1 MARLRIL
8 VTDDI
13 DPEGVQLLAAE
24 PSFEVDEL
32 PTLPAAEFKR
42 RLPAYDAFV
51 GRSATRLP
59 ADVLEA
65 APRLRIVGRAGV
77 GVDNIAMDAATARG
91 IAVIN
96 APAGNTVAVAEL
108 VFGGIIALMRH
119 IPRATAGM
127 HAGRWERA
135 DLMGSELKGRTL
147 GIVGLGR
154 IGSEVA
160 VRAHAFGMRVIAHD
174 PYIAS
179 DRFQALRVVAMPSLD
194 ALLAECDVLTLHTP
208 LTPETTGLV
217 GRRELARL
225 SPDALVLNYAR
236 GGIVDE
242 AALVAALRAGHLRG
256 AALDAFPAEPVT
268 GDHPLREVPNLLLT
282 PHLGASTLE
291 AQRNVAVDVC
301 AAVRDAL
308 LAGDLSRSLNVA
320 AVTGAFWSDLGPLLL
335 LTQRAAMAA
344 RALLEDRGVTAVA
357 RLTLRCGPEVVG
369 AQSALLAAA
378 TVGLLEGTLD
388 HGRVNLINARTLA
401 EARGVTLATAESDQ
415 LGHAAAIEVSLAG
428 ALSEVAVGGVA
439 PAGTTPRL
447 TRIGSFHVDVAP
459 RGTLLILRN
468 EDVPGVIGRVG
479 TLLGDAHCNIAEWH
493 QARLAQGGEALAA
506 VTVDGDIPAEV
517 RARLLAL
524 PDVRS
529 ATVVR
534 YPAAE

>member
-24 PSFEVDEL
+24 PSFEVDEV
-32 PTLPAAEFKR
+32 PTLPAEEFRR
-42 RLPAYDAFV
+42 RLPDYDAFV

-77 GVDNIAMDAATARG
+77 GVDNIAVDTATARG

-108 VFGGIIALMRH
+108 VFGGMLALLRH
-119 IPRATAGM
+119 VPRATAGM
-127 HAGRWERA
+127 HAGKWERS
-135 DLMGSELKGRTL
+135 DLMGHECKGRTL

-160 VRAHAFGMRVIAHD
+160 LRAHAFGMKVIAYD
-174 PYIAS
+174 PYIAAE
-179 DRFQALRVVAMPSLD
+179 RFQAFRVQPMSSLET
-194 ALLAECDVLTLHTP
+194 LLDEAQVVTLHVP
-208 LTPETTGLV
+208 LTPETTGMI
-217 GRRELARL
+217 GKRELARL
-225 SPDALVLNYAR
+225 APGALVLNYAR

-242 AALVAALRAGHLRG
+242 PALVAALHSGHLRG
-256 AALDAFPAEPVT
+256 AGLDAYPAEPLK
-268 GDHPLREVPNLLLT
+268 GDHALRGVPNLLLT
-282 PHLGASTLE
+282 PHLGASTVE

-301 AAVRDAL
+301 VAVRDAL
-308 LAGDLSRSLNVA
+308 LTGDLSRSLNVA
-320 AVTGAFWSDLGPLLL
+320 AAGGPDWGHLRPLLQL
-335 LTQRAAMAA
+335 AQRAAATA
-344 RALLEDRGVTAVA
+344 RALLEDRGVTAPA
-357 RLTLRCGPEVVG
+357 RLTIRCGPEVVG
-369 AQSALLAAA
+369 STAAILASAC
-378 TVGLLEGTLD
+378 VGLLEGTLD
-388 HGRVNLINARTLA
+388 HGRVNLINARALA
-401 EARGVTLATAESDQ
+401 ENRGVVLATAESDQ
-415 LGHAAAIEVSLAG
+415 LGHPEAIEVVLAG
-428 ALSEVAVGGVA
+428 ALSEISVGGHA
-439 PAGTTPRL
+439 PAGTTARL

-468 EDVPGVIGRVG
+468 ADVPGVIGRVG
-479 TLLGDAHCNIAEWH
+479 TLLGDAACNIAEYH

-506 VTVDGDIPAEV
+506 ITVDGPIPPAV
-517 RARLLAL
+517 REQLLHV

-534 YPAAE
+534 FDA